1 MFFST
6 CLLPLVAAKPGA
18 FSSGQILLIGSD
30 LLRVWLI
37 QEYRDCRG
45 FFLETQAASPAP
57 VRVPQIRTGVFFM
70 AQLEQ
75 ELAHSTNAESFV
87 DRARYH
93 GYCSFYPVAPRSC
106 G

>member
-57 VRVPQIRTGVFFM
+57 VRVPQIRTGGFSAAKLRPNM
-70 AQLEQ
+70 A
-75 ELAHSTNAESFV
+75 S
-87 DRARYH
+87 YK
-93 GYCSFYPVAPRSC
+93 
-106 G
+106 